1 MRELHH
7 SINNGF
13 TLVDCYLDSA
23 TIEQLIHEI
32 IDLQLAPERAGNRH
46 ILALSPRIEQ
56 LAHSSEILALIEPI
70 LGAKVRVIRG
80 ILFDKQPTANW
91 KVPWHQDLTI
101 AVNQRLELPDYQPW
115 SLKDGILHVQPPM
128 AILEQMLAVRIH
140 LDRADATNGAL
151 RVIPG
156 SHRNGKL
163 TQLEID
169 RWKQSGEITCAC
181 DAGSI
186 LLMRPLLLH
195 ASSAAIVA
203 THRRVIHL
211 EYAGCDLPA
220 GLDWYYPLNARC
232 E

>member
-1 MRELHH
+1 MNDLQHKLD
-7 SINNGF
+7 NGL
-13 TLVDCYLDSA
+13 TIVDRYLDA
-23 TIEQLIHEI
+23 VAIECLIEEI
-32 IDLQLAPERAGNRH
+32 AALQLAPERAGHRN
-46 ILALSPRIEQ
+46 ILALSPMVER
-56 LAHSSEILALIEPI
+56 LAHSLEIHALVDPI
-70 LGAKVRVIRG
+70 LGANARVVSG

-91 KVPWHQDLTI
+91 KVRWHQDLTI

-115 SLKDGILHVQPPM
+115 SLKDGIQHVQPPV

-140 LDRADATNGAL
+140 LDRTDATNGAL

-156 SHRNGKL
+156 SHRDGKL

-195 ASSAAIVA
+195 ASSAALVPS
-203 THRRVIHL
+203 HRRVIHL

-220 GLDWYYPLNARC
+220 GLDWYYRSLRS